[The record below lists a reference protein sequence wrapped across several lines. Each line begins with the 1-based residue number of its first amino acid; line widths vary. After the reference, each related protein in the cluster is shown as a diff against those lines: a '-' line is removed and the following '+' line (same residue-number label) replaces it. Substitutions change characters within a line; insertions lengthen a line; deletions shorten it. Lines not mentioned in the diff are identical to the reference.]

1 MSSIVSSFGWFLLF
15 VPYIRLSQLGR
26 QLLQTTKFL
35 LCFTVGRRLISMNLC
50 IVNRK
55 QIGGPLLLS
64 KTVSTELSQ
73 NVKVS
78 VHV

>member
-1 MSSIVSSFGWFLLF
+1 MSSFGWFLLF

-35 LCFTVGRRLISMNLC
+35 LCFTVGLISMNLC

-55 QIGGPLLLS
+55 QIGGPLLPS
-64 KTVSTELSQ
+64 KTVTTVLSQ

>member
-1 MSSIVSSFGWFLLF
+1 MSSFGWFLLF

-26 QLLQTTKFL
+26 PLLQTTKFL
-35 LCFTVGRRLISMNLC
+35 LCFTVGRHLITMNLC

-55 QIGGPLLLS
+55 QIGGPLLPS
-64 KTVSTELSQ
+64 KTATTVLSQ

-78 VHV
+78 VQHCK